1 MIGDTVDSIKDDGVS
16 SESNHR
22 ETIELREKRGERGMM
37 GGRGEREREIW
48 RGRGGGGEN
57 TNVKK
62 AVSFAE
68 IVGTFEELPR
78 RKLSTARQT
87 VRWRRHKEQDSFIRV
102 S

>member
-48 RGRGGGGEN
+48 RGRGGG
-57 TNVKK
+57 
-62 AVSFAE
+62 
-68 IVGTFEELPR
+68 EEKIPTL
-78 RKLSTARQT
+78 KRQSLLL
-87 VRWRRHKEQDSFIRV
+87 K
-102 S
+102 